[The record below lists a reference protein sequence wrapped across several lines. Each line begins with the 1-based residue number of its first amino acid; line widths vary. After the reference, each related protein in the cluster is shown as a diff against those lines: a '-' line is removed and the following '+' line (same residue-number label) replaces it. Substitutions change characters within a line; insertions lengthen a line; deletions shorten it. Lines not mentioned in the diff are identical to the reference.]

1 MNHSKTFNYN
11 EQEYVHF
18 INILTDAIRN
28 CPEIRGV
35 SLLTGDT
42 IILTPFHQ
50 LTIEQAGVSSY
61 KPNGANISYRI
72 VLNRI
77 VDGGFEYLIVDDGL
91 SKESRPSAIQ
101 ETLTE
106 FYEELAFY
114 APEESKVETMDIAD
128 TLENLFKTYQSF
140 INTGYTSSFA

>member
-18 INILTDAIRN
+18 INVLTDAICN

-42 IILTPFHQ
+42 IMLTPFHQ
-50 LTIEQAGVSSY
+50 LTIEQAGAS
-61 KPNGANISYRI
+61 IRYRI

-77 VDGGFEYLIVDDGL
+77 VDGGFEYLIVDDGQ
-91 SKESRPSAIQ
+91 SKESRPAAIQ
-101 ETLTE
+101 EALAE

-114 APEESKVETMDIAD
+114 APEENKVETMDIAD
-128 TLENLFKTYQSF
+128 TLENLFKTYQPF